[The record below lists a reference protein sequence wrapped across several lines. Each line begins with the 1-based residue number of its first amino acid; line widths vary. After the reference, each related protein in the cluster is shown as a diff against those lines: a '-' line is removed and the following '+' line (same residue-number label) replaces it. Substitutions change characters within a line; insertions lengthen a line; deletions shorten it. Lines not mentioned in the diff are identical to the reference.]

1 MSTNL
6 HLRCVSHD
14 PPIRSDDVGSSTGLL
29 DMIRNV
35 IRNRSTLV
43 AIEALARPIGA
54 EVGFGTRT
62 EDATMQFLIQHPTCD
77 IEIWDEYGNQHSAIE
92 TRYVAVEEKYDCPG
106 CAARQ

>member
-14 PPIRSDDVGSSTGLL
+14 PPIYSDDVGNTTGLL

-43 AIEALARPIGA
+43 TIEALARPIGA
-54 EVGFGTRT
+54 EVSFGTRT
-62 EDATMQFLIQHPTCD
+62 EDATMRFLIEHPACD
-77 IEIWDEYGNQHSAIE
+77 IEIWDEYGHQHPVE
-92 TRYVAVEEKYDCPG
+92 VKRYVASKGDTNCPG
-106 CAARQ
+106 CADRR